1 MIDADS
7 IFVHAGHNFVP
18 ALPVGLHHAIG
29 YTNSNVIVT
38 DSKRC
43 HRKVLCDRSYRLS
56 FSVGVPIITQ
66 FYPIIKPIYSS
77 SSSLCVM
84 LSGFHFR
91 SMIRRA
97 LSWTLVI
104 AERFCTDTS
113 SVRSRFSKEE
123 LL

>member
-7 IFVHAGHNFVP
+7 ILVHAGHNFVP
-18 ALPVGLHHAIG
+18 ALPVGLHHAVG

-43 HRKVLCDRSYRLS
+43 HRKVFMRSYRLS

-104 AERFCTDTS
+104 AERFCS
-113 SVRSRFSKEE
+113 SVKSRFSKEE

>member
-7 IFVHAGHNFVP
+7 ILVHAGHNFVL
-18 ALPVGLHHAIG
+18 ALPVGLHHAIC

-43 HRKVLCDRSYRLS
+43 HRKVFMRSYRLS